1 MKTRSTNRVTRKVE
15 PIRSPGK
22 NQEKNQCATA
32 AVVCVSPVVPKRR
45 EPEPPALTGP
55 ETAAAARRVL
65 ASLRGMGTMVPRPGS
80 VGWVDPI
87 DARDLGP
94 LSDIKGAA

>member
-1 MKTRSTNRVTRKVE
+1 MTRTTLRVGAKVAL
-15 PIRSPGK
+15 PLDPRK

-65 ASLRGMGTMVPRPGS
+65 ASLRGMGAMVPRPGS

-94 LSDIKGAA
+94 LSDMKGAA